1 MKREQKEIFIKNLK
15 TILSEN
21 SLVLVFHYRGMSM
34 TDMTELRVQSFNSG
48 CNIKVTKN
56 RLTKLALEGTDKS
69 ELSGLF
75 DGPTAIAYSNDPVQ
89 LTKLLTNFAKNNS
102 NLVILGGIMDN
113 EILTV
118 EKIDRS
124 NNYYRDNRG
133 THPLSIDDDILLY
146 ALNIN
151 PELISYFRLSPFHW
165 DFGANRLKAARYHHR
180 NLFFPMKFNQTAIQH
195 PSRRQLGPAMLV
207 F

>member
-1 MKREQKEIFIKNLK
+1 KVILLKSINQSYHGPGYQYKLGFLWSLKMKREQKEIFIKNLK

-69 ELSGLF
+69 ELSELF
-75 DGPTAIAYSNDPVQ
+75 DGPTAIAYSNDPVE

-118 EKIDRS
+118 EKIEI
-124 NNYYRDNRG
+124 
-133 THPLSIDDDILLY
+133 LSKLPSLEEIRAQLIG
-146 ALNIN
+146 
-151 PELISYFRLSPFHW
+151 LISTPAQKIASVLTAPSG
-165 DFGANRLKAARYHHR
+165 DLARV
-180 NLFFPMKFNQTAIQH
+180 FNAYSTK
-195 PSRRQLGPAMLV
+195 
-207 F
+207 